1 MHTHE
6 VLTSNIIDSN
16 SLKEYFANDKG
27 FLVQL
32 IGVYLIDTTPRT
44 TFLEESIT
52 TVNYESVKNTCNFL
66 KLSFGL
72 MSLKCLDEITE
83 LEEQAQKKEVKKLLF
98 VIPTCKESNIEYKL
112 TLDSLKTL

>member
-1 MHTHE
+1 M
-6 VLTSNIIDSN
+6 LTGNIIDSN
-16 SLKEYFANDKG
+16 SLKEYFANNKG

-32 IGVYLIDTTPRT
+32 IGVYISDKTART
-44 TFLEESIT
+44 TVLEESIT

-83 LEEQAQKKEVKKLLF
+83 LEEQAQKKEVKKLQ
-98 VIPTCKESNIEYKL
+98 KRN
-112 TLDSLKTL
+112 